1 VTLLTVYLCSINELA
16 TTDLQSLVLWRIC
29 RLTATVYSHMYVCV
43 MTNTEI
49 VSGMHYA
56 RQDDPMLLLFRI

>member
-1 VTLLTVYLCSINELA
+1 MLLTVYLCSIFELA
-16 TTDLQSLVLWRIC
+16 TTDLQTLLLWGIC
-29 RLTATVYSHMYVCV
+29 RLTATIYSHMYVCV